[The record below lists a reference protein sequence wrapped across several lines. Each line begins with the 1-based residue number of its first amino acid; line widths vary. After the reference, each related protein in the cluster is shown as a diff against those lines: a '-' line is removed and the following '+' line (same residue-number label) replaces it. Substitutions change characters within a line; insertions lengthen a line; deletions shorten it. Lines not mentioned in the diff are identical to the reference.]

1 MRRVL
6 SVVPL
11 VAALL
16 APGIVRAQ
24 ATREITGKVV
34 QAGTNTPLADATV
47 GLFGQPAGVR
57 TNEKGEY
64 RIRVPQEEVT
74 LLVRASP
81 VSDRPD
87 QCSRPVIRG
96 SSVNFRPSLPGRQ
109 PRRWR
114 RRSLAA
120 EQHPPGS
127 GARRTRATTATA
139 GRSRRDRGP

>member
-34 QAGTNTPLADATV
+34 QSGTNTPLADATV

-57 TNEKGEY
+57 TNERGEY
-64 RIRVPQEEVT
+64 RIRVPQEDVT
-74 LLVRASP
+74 LLVRA
-81 VSDRPD
+81 
-87 QCSRPVIRG
+87 IGFKRG
-96 SSVNFRPSLPGRQ
+96 QARVPASLV
-109 PRRWR
+109 
-114 RRSLAA
+114 
-120 EQHPPGS
+120 PPTS
-127 GARRTRATTATA
+127 
-139 GRSRRDRGP
+139 RSRRTSSSSKA